1 MDVRKERIPLVWS
14 TVGETT
20 LAKGFRSNMVNTKYP
35 CVCRRTK
42 LPGRGVHSEMVKEIG
57 RKQVR
62 AVVADSSQ
70 FVVYSGLD
78 QSPMKSLMKRLHMIM
93 CVCFE
98 N

>member
-1 MDVRKERIPLVWS
+1 MRS

-20 LAKGFRSNMVNTKYP
+20 LAKGFHSNTGNMKYP

-42 LPGRGVHSEMVKEIG
+42 LPGRGVHSETVREVG

-70 FVVYSGLD
+70 FVVYSGLGR
-78 QSPMKSLMKRLHMIM
+78 SPMKGSMKRLHMNM

-98 N
+98 NQLYRLMLD